1 MKSLFRPQLMK
12 VGMRTMMPAM
22 QVQSRAFAMKR
33 YTFEQEDYEPT
44 VTQVSFLKFDYFKLV
59 LLLIRFLCIPMAQT
73 PRNSLTKCQLLRSK
87 EMSLDVWELTS
98 SDLVIQFNIFN
109 LIELTSILQLFALGA
124 DLDS

>member
-44 VTQVSFLKFDYFKLV
+44 VTQVSFLKFDYLKLV

-109 LIELTSILQLFALGA
+109 LIELTSILQLFVLGA